1 MKKLQGNAGF
11 KLAAWALMSICVFL
25 SALFA
30 GKVLSAGLYIDGGE
44 NTDWQK
50 NDAFQ
55 VLCQKWGNSVA
66 TAVADDI
73 AVKSSSISYV
83 ERQQLESALKEFE
96 EAADAS
102 ATSYRFR
109 LMDAAGQELTTN
121 VPEGETLL
129 SSVGQV
135 YYASFVPGE

>member
-11 KLAAWALMSICVFL
+11 KLAVWALMSICVFL

-30 GKVLSAGLYIDGGE
+30 GKVLSAGLDIDGGE

-55 VLCQKWGNSVA
+55 VLCQKWSNSVA

-73 AVKSSSISYV
+73 AVNSGSISYV
-83 ERQQLESALKEFE
+83 
-96 EAADAS
+96 
-102 ATSYRFR
+102 
-109 LMDAAGQELTTN
+109 
-121 VPEGETLL
+121 
-129 SSVGQV
+129 
-135 YYASFVPGE
+135 